1 MLPQLCDYAR
11 RLKLTPPLYD
21 ERPVRYIVELD
32 ASGRLLN
39 PQPTDTADPADRST
53 RNGKRRLVPTVQ
65 RSSGI
70 RPLLL
75 ADNAEYSFG
84 LARDPA
90 KQARVDR
97 AHAAYLDLVNRCA
110 TETGDS
116 TIQVIAD
123 FLNEDPGDQLH
134 LNDDFD
140 RGANVTFRVGADL
153 PIEAPAVQRF
163 WAREH
168 DPARAKGAVIGQCLV
183 CERERPVLKRLP
195 AKLKRVP
202 GGQTSGTALISANAE
217 AFESYGLD
225 ASLIAPTCGECAELF
240 TTGLNHLLASET
252 QRTALGGAA
261 FVYWTREDAPEANPM
276 QDIDRPNPER
286 VRALLES
293 VFERREP
300 APFCDMPFY
309 ALSLSGSGGRAVV
322 RDWID
327 TTLGEVRVRRA
338 HWFARQR
345 IAGRNG
351 EPPEPV
357 GLYALAAATV
367 RDAATDLSPTGHRA
381 LLRTLMRSALTP
393 APLPRNI
400 LSEAVRRNSAEQRV
414 TRPRAA
420 LIKAVLQPQ
429 GLREE
434 EDLMVRLDPDN
445 LDPAYRCGRL
455 LAVLESAQYAALGIT
470 SVTDRFYGAASS
482 APASVFGR
490 LLKGAQPHLTKL
502 ERDKRGAY
510 FALQR
515 RLEDVLGG
523 MDGFPKTLDM
533 EAQGLFA
540 LGYYHQRAHDRAQA
554 RAHREGID
562 PETGEIDAEQ
572 QEN

>member
-11 RLKLTPPLYD
+11 RLDLPPPLYS

-39 PQPTDTADPADRST
+39 SQPTDTADPADRGT

-84 LARDPA
+84 LARDPT

-97 AHAAYLDLVNRCA
+97 AHAAYLEVVNRCA
-110 TETGDS
+110 ADTGDAAV
-116 TIQVIAD
+116 QAVAD
-123 FLNEDPGDQLH
+123 FLNEDPGEQLDLDH
-134 LNDDFD
+134 DFD
-140 RGANVTFRVGADL
+140 RSANVTFGVGDDL

-168 DPARAKGAVIGQCLV
+168 DPALAKGAVIGQCLV
-183 CERERPVLKRLP
+183 CGKQRPVLKRLQ

-217 AFESYGLD
+217 AFKSYGLD

-261 FVYWTREDAPEANPM
+261 FVYWTRDDVPEFNPM
-276 QDIDRPNPER
+276 RDVTQPDPGQ
-286 VRALLES
+286 VQALLES
-293 VFERREP
+293 TFKSREP
-300 APFCDMPFY
+300 APFDDTKFY

-327 TTLGEVRVRRA
+327 TTVGEVQTNLAR
-338 HWFARQR
+338 WFRQQR
-345 IAGRNG
+345 IVGRNG
-351 EPPEPV
+351 EPAEPV

-367 RDAATDLSPTGHRA
+367 RDANKDLSPLTPRA
-381 LLRTLMRSALTP
+381 LVRAALAGT
-393 APLPRNI
+393 PLPPNL
-400 LSEAVRRNSAEQRV
+400 LSEAVRRNSADQNV

-420 LIKAVLQPQ
+420 LIKAVLQRQ
-429 GLREE
+429 GLGEE
-434 EDLMVRLDPDN
+434 EDPMIQLDPDN
-445 LDPAYRCGRL
+445 VDPAYRCGRL
-455 LAVLESAQYAALGIT
+455 LSVLESVQYQALGIT
-470 SVTDRFYGAASS
+470 AVTDRFYGTASS

-490 LLKGAQPHLTKL
+490 LLRGAQPHLTKL
-502 ERDKRGAY
+502 QRDKPGAY
-510 FALQR
+510 HALQR
-515 RLEDVLGG
+515 RLEEVMAGLR
-523 MDGFPKTLDM
+523 GFPKTLDM
-533 EAQGLFA
+533 EDQGLFA
-540 LGYYHQRAHDRAQA
+540 LGFYHQRAHDRARA
-554 RAHREGID
+554 RARREGID
-562 PETGEIDAEQ
+562 PDTGEV
-572 QEN
+572 EN

>member
-11 RLKLTPPLYD
+11 RLDLPPPLYS

-39 PQPTDTADPADRST
+39 SQPTDTADPADRGT

-84 LARDPA
+84 LARDPT

-97 AHAAYLDLVNRCA
+97 AHAAYLEVVNRCA
-110 TETGDS
+110 ADTGDAAV
-116 TIQVIAD
+116 QAVAD
-123 FLNEDPGDQLH
+123 FLNEDPGEQLDLDH
-134 LNDDFD
+134 DFD
-140 RGANVTFRVGADL
+140 RSANVTFGVGDDL

-168 DPARAKGAVIGQCLV
+168 DPALAKGAVIGQCLV
-183 CERERPVLKRLP
+183 CGKQRPVLKRLQ

-261 FVYWTREDAPEANPM
+261 FVYWTRDDVPEFNPM
-276 QDIDRPNPER
+276 RDVTQPDPGQ
-286 VRALLES
+286 VQALLES
-293 VFERREP
+293 TFKSREP
-300 APFCDMPFY
+300 APFDDTKFY

-327 TTLGEVRVRRA
+327 TTVGEVQTNLAR
-338 HWFARQR
+338 WFRQQR
-345 IAGRNG
+345 IVGRNG
-351 EPPEPV
+351 EPAEPV

-367 RDAATDLSPTGHRA
+367 RDANKDLSPLTPRA
-381 LLRTLMRSALTP
+381 LVRAALAGT
-393 APLPRNI
+393 PLPPNL
-400 LSEAVRRNSAEQRV
+400 LSEAVRRNSADQNV

-420 LIKAVLQPQ
+420 LIKAVLQRQ
-429 GLREE
+429 GLGEE
-434 EDLMVRLDPDN
+434 EDPMIQLDPDN
-445 LDPAYRCGRL
+445 VDPAYRCGRL
-455 LAVLESAQYAALGIT
+455 LSVLESVQYQALGIT
-470 SVTDRFYGAASS
+470 AVTDRFYGTASS

-490 LLKGAQPHLTKL
+490 LLRGAQPHLTKL
-502 ERDKRGAY
+502 QRDKPGAY
-510 FALQR
+510 HALQR
-515 RLEDVLGG
+515 RLEEVMAGLR
-523 MDGFPKTLDM
+523 GFPKTLDM
-533 EAQGLFA
+533 EDQGLFA
-540 LGYYHQRAHDRAQA
+540 LGFYHQRAHDRARA
-554 RAHREGID
+554 RARREGID
-562 PETGEIDAEQ
+562 PDTGEV
-572 QEN
+572 EN

>member
-11 RLKLTPPLYD
+11 RLDLPPPLYS

-39 PQPTDTADPADRST
+39 SQPTDTADPADRGT

-84 LARDPA
+84 LARDPT

-97 AHAAYLDLVNRCA
+97 AHAAYLEVVNRCA
-110 TETGDS
+110 ADTGDAAV
-116 TIQVIAD
+116 QAVAD
-123 FLNEDPGDQLH
+123 FLNEDPGEQLDLDH
-134 LNDDFD
+134 DFD
-140 RGANVTFRVGADL
+140 RSANVTFGVGDDL

-168 DPARAKGAVIGQCLV
+168 DPALAKGAVIGQCLV
-183 CERERPVLKRLP
+183 CGKQRPVLKRLQ

-217 AFESYGLD
+217 AFKSYGLD

-261 FVYWTREDAPEANPM
+261 FVYWTRDDVPEFNPM
-276 QDIDRPNPER
+276 RDVTQPDPGQ
-286 VRALLES
+286 VQALLES
-293 VFERREP
+293 TFKSREP
-300 APFCDMPFY
+300 APFDDTKFY

-327 TTLGEVRVRRA
+327 TTVGEVQTNLAR
-338 HWFARQR
+338 WFRLQR
-345 IAGRNG
+345 IVGRNG
-351 EPPEPV
+351 EPAEPV

-367 RDAATDLSPTGHRA
+367 RDANKDLSPLTPRA
-381 LLRTLMRSALTP
+381 LVRAALAGT
-393 APLPRNI
+393 PLPPNL
-400 LSEAVRRNSAEQRV
+400 LSEAVRRNSADQNV

-420 LIKAVLQPQ
+420 LIKAVLQRQ
-429 GLREE
+429 GLGEE
-434 EDLMVRLDPDN
+434 EDRMIQLDPDN
-445 LDPAYRCGRL
+445 VDPAYRCGRL
-455 LAVLESAQYAALGIT
+455 LSVLESVQYQALGIT
-470 SVTDRFYGAASS
+470 AVTDRFYGAASS

-490 LLKGAQPHLTKL
+490 LLRGAQPHLAKL
-502 ERDKRGAY
+502 ERDKPGAY
-510 FALQR
+510 HALQQ
-515 RLEDVLGG
+515 RLEDVMAGLRN
-523 MDGFPKTLDM
+523 FPKTLDM
-533 EAQGLFA
+533 EDQGLFA
-540 LGYYHQRAHDRAQA
+540 LGFYHQRAHDRARA
-554 RAHREGID
+554 RARREGID
-562 PETGEIDAEQ
+562 PDTGEV
-572 QEN
+572 EN

>member
-11 RLKLTPPLYD
+11 RLDLPPPLYG

-39 PQPTDTADPADRST
+39 PQPTDTSDPAHRNT
-53 RNGKRRLVPTVQ
+53 RNGVRRLAPTVQ

-90 KQARVDR
+90 KQDRVDR

-110 TETGDS
+110 SDTGDAAV
-116 TIQVIAD
+116 QAVAD
-123 FLNEDPGDQLH
+123 FLNEDPREQLD
-134 LNDDFD
+134 LDDDFD
-140 RGANVTFRVGADL
+140 RGANVTFGVGGDL

-163 WAREH
+163 WASEH

-183 CERERPVLKRLP
+183 CRKQRPVLKRLQ

-202 GGQTSGTALISANAE
+202 GGQPSGTSLISANAE

-225 ASLIAPTCGECAELF
+225 ASLIAPICAECAELF
-240 TTGLNHLLASET
+240 TTGLNDLLASET
-252 QRTALGGAA
+252 QRTTLGGAA
-261 FVYWTREDAPEANPM
+261 FVYWTREDVGDFNPLAM
-276 QDIDRPNPER
+276 FSRPDPGQ
-286 VRALLES
+286 VQALLES
-293 VFERREP
+293 VFTRRES
-300 APFCDMPFY
+300 APFDDTAFY

-327 TTLGEVRVRRA
+327 TTVGDVRTNLA
-338 HWFARQR
+338 HWFQRQR
-345 IAGRNG
+345 VVGRNG
-351 EPPEPV
+351 ERPEPV

-367 RDAATDLSPTGHRA
+367 RDANKDLSPLTPRA
-381 LLRTLMRSALTP
+381 LVRAALAGT
-393 APLPRNI
+393 PLPPNL
-400 LSEAVRRNSAEQRV
+400 LSEAVRRNSAEQDV

-420 LIKAVLQPQ
+420 IIRAVLRSQ
-429 GLREE
+429 GRIAK
-434 EDLMVRLDPDN
+434 EDGMIQLDEKSR
-445 LDPAYRCGRL
+445 DPAYRCGRL

-470 SVTDRFYGAASS
+470 AVTDRFYGAASS

-490 LLKGAQPHLTKL
+490 LLRGAQPHLTKL
-502 ERDKRGAY
+502 ERDRPGAY
-510 FALQR
+510 HALQQ
-515 RLEDVLGG
+515 RLEEVLGG
-523 MDGFPKTLDM
+523 LDGFPKTLDM

-554 RAHREGID
+554 RAHREGVD
-562 PETGEIDAEQ
+562 PDTGEMNAGEE
-572 QEN
+572 EN

>member
-11 RLKLTPPLYD
+11 RLDLPPSLYS

-39 PQPTDTADPADRST
+39 SQPTDTADPADRGT

-84 LARDPA
+84 LARDPT

-97 AHAAYLDLVNRCA
+97 AHAAYLEVVNRCA
-110 TETGDS
+110 ADTGDAAV
-116 TIQVIAD
+116 QAVAD
-123 FLNEDPGDQLH
+123 FLNEDPGEQLDLDH
-134 LNDDFD
+134 DFD
-140 RGANVTFRVGADL
+140 RSANVTFGVGDDL

-168 DPARAKGAVIGQCLV
+168 DPALAKGAVIGQCLV
-183 CERERPVLKRLP
+183 CGKQRPVLKRLQ

-217 AFESYGLD
+217 AFKSYGLD

-261 FVYWTREDAPEANPM
+261 FVYWTRDDVPEFNPM
-276 QDIDRPNPER
+276 RDVTQPDPGQ
-286 VRALLES
+286 VQALLES
-293 VFERREP
+293 TFKSREP
-300 APFCDMPFY
+300 APFDDTKFY

-327 TTLGEVRVRRA
+327 TTVGEVQTNLAR
-338 HWFARQR
+338 WFRQQR
-345 IAGRNG
+345 IVGRNG
-351 EPPEPV
+351 EPAEPV

-367 RDAATDLSPTGHRA
+367 RDANKDLSPLTPRA
-381 LLRTLMRSALTP
+381 LVRAALAGT
-393 APLPRNI
+393 PLPPNL
-400 LSEAVRRNSAEQRV
+400 LSEAVRRNSADQNV

-420 LIKAVLQPQ
+420 LIKAVLQRQ
-429 GLREE
+429 GLGEE
-434 EDLMVRLDPDN
+434 EDPMIQLDPDN
-445 LDPAYRCGRL
+445 VDPAYRCGRL
-455 LAVLESAQYAALGIT
+455 LSVLESVQYQALGIT
-470 SVTDRFYGAASS
+470 AVTDRFYGTASS

-490 LLKGAQPHLTKL
+490 LLRGAQPHLTKL
-502 ERDKRGAY
+502 QRDKPGAY
-510 FALQR
+510 HALQR
-515 RLEDVLGG
+515 RLEEVMAGLR
-523 MDGFPKTLDM
+523 GFPKTLDM
-533 EAQGLFA
+533 EDQGLFA
-540 LGYYHQRAHDRAQA
+540 LGFYHQRAHDRARA
-554 RAHREGID
+554 RARREGID
-562 PETGEIDAEQ
+562 PDTGEV
-572 QEN
+572 EN